1 MDEQQ
6 VEKTHIWV
14 GPAGVVLGGSE
25 KPDGLYVCLGVT
37 YKGWAPQALE
47 LARVYR
53 KLFSKAVNDAVTTS
67 VTSGWSSVDVDA
79 QMLAGSTLICA
90 RGVHIDHLEHV
101 LWQNAKPGLVRF
113 DVSEESES

>member
-6 VEKTHIWV
+6 VEKTHIWA
-14 GPAGVVLGGSE
+14 GPAGVVLGSSE

-37 YKGWAPQALE
+37 HKGWAPQALE
-47 LARVYR
+47 LARIHH

-90 RGVHIDHLEHV
+90 RGVPIDHLEHV
-101 LWQNAKPGLVRF
+101 LWQSARPGLVRF
-113 DVSEESES
+113 DVSEDGES